1 MSVLQCVESLF
12 ILNWVNLKYL
22 PEKSF
27 KAVVEV

>member
-1 MSVLQCVESLF
+1 MSVLQCIESLF
-12 ILNWVNLKYL
+12 ILNLVNLKYL